1 MELIRQAKKR
11 GSRVTTEVTAQHLYF
26 TDDYLKGYEPV
37 YKMAPPIRAE
47 KDRQALIEG
56 VLDGT
61 IDAIITDHAP
71 HANEEKDVP
80 FCCAPN
86 GIAGL
91 ETSLGSVL
99 TMLYHTHRLSIDRI
113 VELMSTNP
121 ARLLRVEGG
130 ILDAGKPADI
140 TVINPDYEWTV
151 HGKDLYTK
159 TLFTPYEGIT
169 LKGKAVLTLVDGQVV
184 MKEGKVLK

>member
-1 MELIRQAKKR
+1 M
-11 GSRVTTEVTAQHLYF
+11 
-26 TDDYLKGYEPV
+26 
-37 YKMAPPIRAE
+37 
-47 KDRQALIEG
+47 
-56 VLDGT
+56 LDGT

-99 TMLYHTHRLSIDRI
+99 TMFYHTHRLSIDRI

-121 ARLLRVEGG
+121 ARLLRVAGG
-130 ILDAGKPADI
+130 ILNAGKPADI
-140 TVINPDYEWTV
+140 TIINPDYEWTV